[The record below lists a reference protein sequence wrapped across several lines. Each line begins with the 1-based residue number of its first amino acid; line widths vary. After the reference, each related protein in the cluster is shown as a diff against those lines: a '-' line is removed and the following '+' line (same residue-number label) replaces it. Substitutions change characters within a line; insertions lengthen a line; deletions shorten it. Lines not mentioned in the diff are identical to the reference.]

1 MRGEE
6 VLCVLCAVKR
16 AQVGDE
22 TRGVVTS
29 AAPLPHR
36 PRLSS
41 RAPSGEAR
49 RNEWAPLSQP
59 CSQLDSGNTDTSP
72 GPQGWRLDQEA

>member
-29 AAPLPHR
+29 AAPR
-36 PRLSS
+36 PT
-41 RAPSGEAR
+41 
-49 RNEWAPLSQP
+49 APLT
-59 CSQLDSGNTDTSP
+59 QLS
-72 GPQGWRLDQEA
+72 GPQRRGPKE